1 MINYEDYSKVEIKI
15 GEIKSA
21 EKVDK
26 SDKLLLLS
34 VDFGV
39 KPSAKADNS
48 PENSDS
54 PNDPE
59 EERDIRT
66 VVSGIA
72 TYFEDPKVLVGIQC
86 AFVTNLEPRSLMG
99 FESQAMILGSK
110 TDEGF
115 ALLKPSSTVLPGSI
129 VG

>member
-1 MINYEDYSKVEIKI
+1 MLNYEDYSKIEIRI

-21 EKVDK
+21 EKVEK

-34 VDFGV
+34 VDFGL
-39 KPSAKADNS
+39 KPPASAN
-48 PENSDS
+48 DS
-54 PNDPE
+54 LGHSVVQNDLG

-72 TYFEDPKVLVGIQC
+72 TYFEEPLALVGVQC
-86 AFVTNLEPRSLMG
+86 AFVTNLEPRLLMG

-115 ALLKPSSTVLPGSI
+115 VLLKPTSTVSPGSI

>member
-1 MINYEDYSKVEIKI
+1 MINYEDFQKIEIKI

-21 EKVDK
+21 EKIEK

-34 VDFGV
+34 VDFGE
-39 KPSAKADNS
+39 
-48 PENSDS
+48 EN
-54 PNDPE
+54 P
-59 EERDIRT
+59 RT

-72 TYFEDPKVLVGIQC
+72 PYFEDPAELVGIQC

-99 FESQAMILGSK
+99 YESEAMILGSRE
-110 TDEGF
+110 DDNF
-115 ALLKPSSTVLPGSI
+115 ALLKSSRDVKPGSI

>member
-21 EKVDK
+21 EKIEK

-34 VDFGV
+34 VDFGL
-39 KPSAKADNS
+39 KQSAPID
-48 PENSDS
+48 DS
-54 PNDPE
+54 G

-72 TYFEDPKVLVGIQC
+72 AYFEDPLVLVGVQC
-86 AFVTNLEPRSLMG
+86 AFVTNLESRSLLG

-110 TDEGF
+110 TSEGF
-115 ALLKPSSTVLPGSI
+115 ALLKPTSTVSPGSI